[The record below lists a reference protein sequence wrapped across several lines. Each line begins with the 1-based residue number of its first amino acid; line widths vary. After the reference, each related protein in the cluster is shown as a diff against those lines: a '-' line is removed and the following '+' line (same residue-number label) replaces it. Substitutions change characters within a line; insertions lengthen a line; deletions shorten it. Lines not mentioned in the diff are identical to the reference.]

1 MYCIQDMVVSEC
13 GGGTYVVGR
22 VAQGGGG
29 EVGWGGGYLVHCF
42 KKSKKH
48 VQY

>member
-29 EVGWGGGYLVHCF
+29 EVGWGGVPHTLF
-42 KKSKKH
+42 
-48 VQY
+48 